1 MAKTKDNKVAK
12 EPKEKPDAA
21 APKAPP
27 APKVPEAP
35 VVARLQERYAKEIV
49 PELKKKLKKDNV
61 FALPK
66 LHKIV
71 LNMGLS
77 RALDDKTKM
86 EQAVANLT
94 QIAGQKAVVT
104 HAKKAISN
112 FRLRIGNPIGARV
125 TLRGKRMYEFLDR
138 LISIALP
145 RIRDFRGV
153 DPKSFDGN
161 GNFNL
166 GLTEQTVFPEIDPD
180 KVTFTQG
187 MDIAFVTNSGS
198 DDESRELLKSFG
210 VPFRT
215 P

>member
-1 MAKTKDNKVAK
+1 MAKTKDNKDNK
-12 EPKEKPDAA
+12 EAAGAAAAA
-21 APKAPP
+21 APKAPK
-27 APKVPEAP
+27 APEAP
-35 VVARLQERYAKEIV
+35 VVARLQERYHKEIV
-49 PELKKKLKKDNV
+49 PELKQKLKKDNA

-71 LNMGLS
+71 INMGLS
-77 RALDDKTKM
+77 RALDDKAKM
-86 EQAVANLT
+86 EQAVSHLT
-94 QIAGQKAVVT
+94 QIAGQKAVIT
-104 HAKKAISN
+104 LAKKAISN

-125 TLRGKRMYEFLDR
+125 TLRGKRMFEFLDR
-138 LISIALP
+138 FISIALP

-166 GLTEQTVFPEIDPD
+166 GLNEQTVFPEIDPD

-198 DDESRELLKSFG
+198 DDESRELLKGFG
-210 VPFRT
+210 MPFRT

>member
-1 MAKTKDNKVAK
+1 MAKTKDT
-12 EPKEKPDAA
+12 KEKPEGAKGEAA
-21 APKAPP
+21 AKAPP
-27 APKVPEAP
+27 APKAPPEK
-35 VVARLQERYAKEIV
+35 VVARLQERYVKEII

-66 LHKIV
+66 LQKIV

-77 RALDDKTKM
+77 RALDDKAKM

-104 HAKKAISN
+104 QAKKAISN

-138 LISIALP
+138 FISIALP

-210 VPFRT
+210 MPFRT
-215 P
+215 S